1 MQDNCNCNCIYSF
14 CSIELTKSR
23 NTWSLKAV
31 VGMLVG
37 HTFGFPFCQPL
48 WALTKRLDD
57 IVVADTVAIMELNMV
72 ADMEV
77 DNVATVNKD
86 VATITIS
93 LP

>member
-1 MQDNCNCNCIYSF
+1 
-14 CSIELTKSR
+14 
-23 NTWSLKAV
+23 
-31 VGMLVG
+31 MLVG

-48 WALTKRLDD
+48 WALTKCRDD
-57 IVVADTVAIMELNMV
+57 IVVADTVAIMESNMV

-77 DNVATVNKD
+77 DIVATVNKE

>member
-1 MQDNCNCNCIYSF
+1 M
-14 CSIELTKSR
+14 
-23 NTWSLKAV
+23 

-48 WALTKRLDD
+48 CALTKRRDD
-57 IVVADTVAIMELNMV
+57 IVSNMV
-72 ADMEV
+72 ADIEV
-77 DNVATVNKD
+77 DNVATVNKE